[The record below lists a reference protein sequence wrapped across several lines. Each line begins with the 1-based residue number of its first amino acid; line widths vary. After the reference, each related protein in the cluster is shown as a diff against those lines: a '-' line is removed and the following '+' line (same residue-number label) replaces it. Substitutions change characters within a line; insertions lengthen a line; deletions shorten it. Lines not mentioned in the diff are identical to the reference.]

1 MTPEPQAA
9 IELPT
14 IETFEN
20 RYPGRRYNILI
31 ECPEFTSVCPKTG
44 LPDFGT
50 ISINYIP
57 DQKCLEL
64 KAFKYYILGYRNIGM
79 FYENI
84 SNKILDDI
92 VAAVDPLWIEVTGDF
107 TPRGG
112 INTIVTVT
120 HDKLNPAE

>member
-1 MTPEPQAA
+1 MTSSAPVQV
-9 IELPT
+9 ELPA

-31 ECPEFTSVCPKTG
+31 ECPEFTSMCPKTG

-50 ISINYIP
+50 ISVNYIP
-57 DQKCLEL
+57 DAQCIEL

-84 SNKILDDI
+84 ANKILDDI
-92 VAAVDPLWIEVTGDF
+92 IAAVDPLWIEVTADF

-120 HDKLNPAE
+120 HDKVMQS